1 MPCYL
6 PSAPSCLCAT
16 WQVLEA
22 REAQMKAEIRI
33 EEVMTRLQ
41 QSDSKAH
48 ELQLKS
54 EEYVTNRPWPR
65 GMPSSPTA
73 RGHTWHALLT
83 PRAPSVP
90 RGRYRRK
97 ADEAHAEVSELES
110 EKYQLGDDIETLE
123 GELEEANEQIKRYYE
138 LVAERD
144 AALAKRKA
152 DVDELERKVVRL
164 EYDKELIELRSNPVE
179 EGGDDVNEIYAQ
191 VRDLATSPQA
201 PALL

>member
-1 MPCYL
+1 
-6 PSAPSCLCAT
+6 
-16 WQVLEA
+16 
-22 REAQMKAEIRI
+22 
-33 EEVMTRLQ
+33 
-41 QSDSKAH
+41 
-48 ELQLKS
+48 
-54 EEYVTNRPWPR
+54 
-65 GMPSSPTA
+65 MPSSPTA